1 MRAHSGK
8 GGTSNEPRYL
18 LHHPQRF
25 CRPFICELEEY
36 YPTPSEKFY
45 AVMNAAED
53 ANNEEVL
60 EILQWI
66 EKQDLVKTFFPEQ
79 I

>member
-1 MRAHSGK
+1 
-8 GGTSNEPRYL
+8 
-18 LHHPQRF
+18 
-25 CRPFICELEEY
+25 
-36 YPTPSEKFY
+36 
-45 AVMNAAED
+45 MNAAED